1 MTQTTAAAGLTPQ
14 QWDNKYFTE
23 YLRNNP
29 FKAYMGKGT
38 SSIIQIKEDLTKKK
52 GDSLTFALVNKL
64 TGSANDG
71 TSKLEGN
78 EEALGS
84 RSHKLTVALRRN
96 GVSITEFEDQIS
108 AIDLR
113 NAAKDQ
119 LMDWSMEQD
128 VERIVAALYSKNG
141 VAYGSA
147 TEAQK
152 DAWLDDNIDRVL
164 FGKAKSNVSTS
175 APAGGATYDHSAS
188 LANID
193 ATNDKLTPEAL
204 SLMKRI
210 ALSAG
215 PKIRPIRTE
224 SDNKRWF
231 TVFAHPLAFRD
242 LKNNATIT
250 QAQREVSVA
259 TQNNK
264 LFQGGDLI
272 WDGMIIH
279 EVDEMTTLTN
289 AGAGGAVDVGG
300 VFLCGAQAFGLG
312 IAKRWTT
319 RTKGE
324 TDYGNE
330 KGVAVVAVDGLNK
343 LTFGSGSSDTAD
355 LKDHGVVTGY
365 FAAVAD
371 S

>member
-1 MTQTTAAAGLTPQ
+1 MAQTTAAAGLKPQ
-14 QWDNKYFTE
+14 IWDDKYFTE
-23 YLRNNP
+23 YLGNHP
-29 FKAYMGKGT
+29 FKRYMGKGT

-64 TGSANDG
+64 SNSANDG

-84 RSHKLTVALRRN
+84 RSHKLTVGLRRN
-96 GVSITEFEDQIS
+96 GVSVTEFDEQIS
-108 AIDLR
+108 AIELR

-119 LMDWSMEQD
+119 LMEWALNEDTD
-128 VERIVAALYSKNG
+128 RIIDALYSKNG
-141 VAYGSA
+141 VAYASA

-152 DAWLDDNIDRVL
+152 DAWLVDNADRCL
-164 FGKAKSNVSTS
+164 FGAAKANNSSN
-175 APAGGATYDHSAS
+175 DHSAS

-193 ATNDKLTPEAL
+193 NTADKLTPDAL
-204 SLMKRI
+204 SLMKRM
-210 ALSAG
+210 ALSAD
-215 PKIRPIRTE
+215 PKLRPIRSG
-224 SDNKRWF
+224 SDNTRYF
-231 TVFAHPLAFRD
+231 SVFAHPLCFRD

-250 QAQREVSVA
+250 QAQREVGLKM
-259 TQNNK
+259 QNNK
-264 LFQGGDLI
+264 LFQGGDLV

-279 EVDEMTTLTN
+279 EVDDMTTLTGV
-289 AGAGGAVDVGG
+289 GAGSIDVGG

-312 IAKRWTT
+312 IAQRWTS

-330 KGVAVVAVDGLNK
+330 KGVATVCIDGLQK
-343 LTFGSGSSDTAD
+343 MTFGTGSGDTDD

-371 S
+371 A